1 MLQIR
6 SGKSTLPFEL
16 CTLKIEEHDGLDRG
30 NISWRKVVSKSFSMM
45 KFFCG
50 LDVNRSGNVF
60 IEMQSFKMTVFE
72 QPLTDESIQSF
83 GFFFCFIFK

>member
-1 MLQIR
+1 
-6 SGKSTLPFEL
+6 
-16 CTLKIEEHDGLDRG
+16 
-30 NISWRKVVSKSFSMM
+30 M

-83 GFFFCFIFK
+83 GFFFLFYFQIIPVKCPKNSWRPSCNMLRWMFTLGVRKAKIIDFS